1 MYDHGVLFIFYLRR
15 LITIYQYPTMEDV
28 TRQYLM
34 DMFAASLDFTGN
46 ARSNTPQRNDADTVA
61 LAVDATSITEKN
73 EAFTDSTTDS
83 TMDNTNTIPVISEG
97 EDQELDEYLYGI
109 DRATTDNTALQFN
122 SAEDEI
128 MTEVKDSI
136 ASNNSPQMESTQEFA
151 STPGVE
157 IPDMGTIR
165 SEEMDLTSGRES
177 SYDKYTESE
186 DSSSSSDEEDQIQQQ
201 QSFWMFADLLTR
213 FQDASKT
220 IKDARSKD
228 DIDEMQAHSYICKK
242 NLREILNTYL
252 KMVRIIEPY
261 RSINVCPIYHN
272 NF

>member
-1 MYDHGVLFIFYLRR
+1 MGVLFILLLRR

-28 TRQYLM
+28 TKQYLM
-34 DMFAASLDFTGN
+34 DMFAASLDFTGT

-61 LAVDATSITEKN
+61 STADATSITEKN
-73 EAFTDSTTDS
+73 EGFTNS
-83 TMDNTNTIPVISEG
+83 TMDNANTILAISEG
-97 EDQELDEYLYGI
+97 EDQELDEYLYGT
-109 DRATTDNTALQFN
+109 DGATMDNATLQSN

-128 MTEVKDSI
+128 MVDVKDSI
-136 ASNNSPQMESTQEFA
+136 ASNSSPQIESTQEYA
-151 STPGVE
+151 STPRMEVS
-157 IPDMGTIR
+157 DMATVR

-201 QSFWMFADLLTR
+201 QSFWMFADLLIR

-220 IKDARSKD
+220 IKEARLKD

-252 KMVRIIEPY
+252 KMVGIVELCLTI
-261 RSINVCPIYHN
+261 
-272 NF
+272 